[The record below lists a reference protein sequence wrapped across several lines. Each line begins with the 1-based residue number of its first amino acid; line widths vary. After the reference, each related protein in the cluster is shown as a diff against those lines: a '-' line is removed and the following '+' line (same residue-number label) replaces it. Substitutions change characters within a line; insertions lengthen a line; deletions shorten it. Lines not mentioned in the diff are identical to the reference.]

1 MFDSIIRSRRRS
13 RRGWY
18 LCHCFWHCR
27 RRARYRMHRN
37 RRGRPCGGWPCS
49 CRHIRLGLHL
59 RPLRPLPPHL
69 LHLRQAFW
77 HARLVTCGCGHACR
91 RKQAR
96 SRSAW
101 RRRAW
106 RHWSWTRRGRCR
118 RTIASTLCLQLIQRR
133 LSFRTQTPLLL
144 RPASG
149 WRRWRRHPA
158 LSSAAPGAQH
168 LANGTAANVTHVPP
182 PLSPSVCLT
191 SSIVHLMNV
200 APPDRLTRNAN
211 CACWPRA
218 RFHVS
223 DRLEVLPGVSSV
235 LTTLVTL

>member
-1 MFDSIIRSRRRS
+1 
-13 RRGWY
+13 
-18 LCHCFWHCR
+18 
-27 RRARYRMHRN
+27 MHRN

-91 RKQAR
+91 RKQVR

-158 LSSAAPGAQH
+158 
-168 LANGTAANVTHVPP
+168 VTHGVTAHVGSRSRAHVADVRGPHNESLACCRRGVTRLHHGDDATADGLPVHVQSARTRTAVDPALRRWRNTRAPVPE
-182 PLSPSVCLT
+182 C
-191 SSIVHLMNV
+191 
-200 APPDRLTRNAN
+200 
-211 CACWPRA
+211 
-218 RFHVS
+218 
-223 DRLEVLPGVSSV
+223 
-235 LTTLVTL
+235 